1 MFVTKYW
8 VHYISTKAWLISK
21 FTMPSFL
28 TSLTNVFSQSFT
40 RINCVLMVMHSSL
53 WPIWSVL
60 SISPEFLVLCSVGIL
75 SVNWPRRPASY
86 SVLFPLE
93 KPLIWEMTFIN
104 VSSSNFSWRWFL
116 ARCGDHICSIWLPPA
131 ELGRIEASQEGWRGA
146 QWFQR
151 AKIRR
156 KWVHFREFFRAIC

>member
-1 MFVTKYW
+1 MYGNFANFGFSIMKKLW
-8 VHYISTKAWLISK
+8 DLKK
-21 FTMPSFL
+21 
-28 TSLTNVFSQSFT
+28 VFSNLELEGQGRGIIMGVT
-40 RINCVLMVMHSSL
+40 RLLLLEPFYYIQTN
-53 WPIWSVL
+53 
-60 SISPEFLVLCSVGIL
+60 FLYFFAHDCSVGIL

-131 ELGRIEASQEGWRGA
+131 ELGRIGASQEGWRGA

-156 KWVHFREFFRAIC
+156 KWVHFREFFRVIC